1 MPSFRDFFKSKPRS
15 KSAPPA
21 SRHAW
26 SRLRRSQAAEVP
38 LTHGPQPTPEDEDAH
53 SMQGGQ
59 DGAGDS
65 ETLHG
70 TDEQGN
76 DDDGSPLERQVST
89 TPQRSH
95 QSHAGSDQSQSQNGS
110 QRESQRESQGG
121 SKRFK
126 GFMARFRLSRTQD
139 RSSASEVL
147 QPSIPIPQDGAQ
159 DSVTTDPVK
168 RASSPQQP
176 LAGEQEAETHEQN
189 RNVSAQTAQSQDSN
203 ITVCRHPSQR
213 VPMAVH
219 ELQEDVFWSSLLNF
233 EKDPSPT
240 PITSSPTA
248 PSPPVEPSH
257 PVGPSH
263 PVEPSDPFSDG
274 KNIEPQHHQ
283 AMPSSNYSGD
293 HSQRQSEASAH
304 SKVQGE
310 PLSKSVK
317 SRSIHIASDSGI
329 STTRASSASSHG
341 SRASRLSRVDPSKAA
356 AAFDAL
362 ATKMGISLSLR
373 EDETP
378 VTVVQPAEDESDNQ
392 ARRRHRFGRVRP
404 TQSHSTLAPTHSPAK
419 LRRTKTFAS
428 LAHRSSPM
436 SSLRGR
442 SIEDIA
448 RLGGHSFLILPY
460 YLAPVALQLPA
471 CIVAMVMYLRK
482 GFSGA
487 PPYPHVF
494 EDPGDIRAATRL
506 YNHFASQVLLPERD
520 AHRIAM
526 TMRVVAMPPL
536 DTESNSAAILSVGW
550 VFMQILGGLPN
561 GILGSVR
568 LFRVLHVISL
578 RGPNPDS
585 NHIRLIT
592 LAIMGLTSEMQC
604 SLICGVLGFFYLLL
618 QRTESAQES
627 TNQNSGNPVR
637 PVANCMPLQLGRLA
651 RVFAPL
657 LIGRRAVK
665 RSVEEEIEEER
676 VMEFLLAHWPK
687 ICRQL
692 WDWTAS
698 SRNKREQ
705 DEC

>member
-1 MPSFRDFFKSKPRS
+1 MPSFRDFFKSKTRS

-21 SRHAW
+21 RHTW
-26 SRLRRSQAAEVP
+26 SRLRRSQATGGPLTQEPQPIADDAEV
-38 LTHGPQPTPEDEDAH
+38 Q
-53 SMQGGQ
+53 SMQFGQ

-70 TDEQGN
+70 TDEQGT
-76 DDDGSPLERQVST
+76 DDGSPLERQISAM
-89 TPQRSH
+89 PQTSH

-110 QRESQRESQGG
+110 QKESQGG
-121 SKRFK
+121 SKRLK
-126 GFMARFRLSRTQD
+126 GFMARFRSSRTQD
-139 RSSASEVL
+139 RSSASEAL
-147 QPSIPIPQDGAQ
+147 QLSIPQDAAQ
-159 DSVTTDPVK
+159 DLMTTDPVK
-168 RASSPQQP
+168 RDSQTQPITTDSVKRNSPAQQP
-176 LAGEQEAETHEQN
+176 LTGEQETETHEQN

-233 EKDPSPT
+233 EKETSPSP
-240 PITSSPTA
+240 IA

-257 PVGPSH
+257 PVAPSH

-283 AMPSSNYSGD
+283 AMPSSNYSVD
-293 HSQRQSEASAH
+293 RSQRQSEASIH
-304 SKVQGE
+304 TQQGE
-310 PLSKSVK
+310 PSSKSSKSVK
-317 SRSIHIASDSGI
+317 SRSLHITSDSGI

-356 AAFDAL
+356 AAFDVL
-362 ATKMGISLSLR
+362 ATKLGISLSLR
-373 EDETP
+373 EVETP
-378 VTVVQPAEDESDNQ
+378 VAAAQPAEVESDNQ

-404 TQSHSTLAPTHSPAK
+404 TQSQSTLAPIHSPAK

-436 SSLRGR
+436 SSLQGR

-460 YLAPVALQLPA
+460 HLAPMALQLPV
-471 CIVAMVMYLRK
+471 CIVAMVLYLRRA
-482 GFSGA
+482 FSGA
-487 PPYPHVF
+487 PPYPPVF
-494 EDPGDIRAATRL
+494 EEPGDIRAATRL

-526 TMRVVAMPPL
+526 TMRVVALPNL
-536 DTESNSAAILSVGW
+536 DTESNTATVLSVGW

-585 NHIRLIT
+585 DHIRLTT

-604 SLICGVLGFFYLLL
+604 SLICGVFGFFNIIL
-618 QRTESAQES
+618 QRTENAQES
-627 TNQNSGNPVR
+627 TNQNSGNSVR
-637 PVANCMPLQLGRLA
+637 PVASYIPLQLGRLA

-657 LIGRRAVK
+657 LIGRRTVK
-665 RSVEEEIEEER
+665 RTVEEEIEEER
-676 VMEFLLAHWPK
+676 VMEFLLAHWPR
-687 ICRQL
+687 IGRQL
-692 WDWTAS
+692 
-698 SRNKREQ
+698 
-705 DEC
+705 

>member
-1 MPSFRDFFKSKPRS
+1 MPSFRDFFKPKPRS

-21 SRHAW
+21 ARHTWA
-26 SRLRRSQAAEVP
+26 RIRRSQSAGAP
-38 LTHGPQPTPEDEDAH
+38 LTNEPQPTAEDEDEEIQ
-53 SMQGGQ
+53 STQGGQ

-65 ETLHG
+65 ASLHG
-70 TDEQGN
+70 TEEQGT
-76 DDDGSPLERQVST
+76 DDGSPLERQVST
-89 TPQRSH
+89 MPRTSH
-95 QSHAGSDQSQSQNGS
+95 PLHESSDQSQPQNGS
-110 QRESQRESQGG
+110 QRESNGG
-121 SKRFK
+121 SKRLK
-126 GFMARFRLSRTQD
+126 GFMSRFRLSRSQD
-139 RSSASEVL
+139 RSSASEAL
-147 QPSIPIPQDGAQ
+147 QPSIPQDAAQ
-159 DSVTTDPVK
+159 DSMTTDPVK
-168 RASSPQQP
+168 RDTPPQQ
-176 LAGEQEAETHEQN
+176 LLTGEQEAEMHEQN

-203 ITVCRHPSQR
+203 VTVYRHPSQR

-233 EKDPSPT
+233 EKEIPPSPIL
-240 PITSSPTA
+240 PIA
-248 PSPPVEPSH
+248 PPPSMDLSHNVEPSH
-257 PVGPSH
+257 PVES
-263 PVEPSDPFSDG
+263 SDPFSDG
-274 KNIEPQHHQ
+274 KNIEPPRHH
-283 AMPSSNYSGD
+283 AMPSSKYSGD
-293 HSQRQSEASAH
+293 RSQRQSEASVH
-304 SKVQGE
+304 TQVQGVQSE
-310 PLSKSVK
+310 PLSKSSSK
-317 SRSIHIASDSGI
+317 STKCSNCRRNASDSGI
-329 STTRASSASSHG
+329 TSTRASSATSHG
-341 SRASRLSRVDPSKAA
+341 SRTSRLSQVDQSKAA

-362 ATKMGISLSLR
+362 ATKLGISLSLR
-373 EDETP
+373 EEETP
-378 VTVVQPAEDESDNQ
+378 VAAAEPAEDESDNQ

-419 LRRTKTFAS
+419 LRRSKTFAS

-448 RLGGHSFLILPY
+448 RLGGHSFLILPF
-460 YLAPVALQLPA
+460 YLAPTALQLPA
-471 CIVAMVMYLRK
+471 CIVAMVMYLRRA
-482 GFSGA
+482 FSGP
-487 PPYPHVF
+487 PPYPPVF

-526 TMRVVAMPPL
+526 TMRVVALPNIE
-536 DTESNSAAILSVGW
+536 TESNSAAILSVGW

-585 NHIRLIT
+585 DHIRLIT

-604 SLICGVLGFFYLLL
+604 SLICGVFGFFNLLL
-618 QRTESAQES
+618 QRTENVQES
-627 TNQNSGNPVR
+627 TNQKPGNSVR
-637 PVANCMPLQLGRLA
+637 PVASYIPLQLGRLA

-657 LIGRRAVK
+657 LIGRREVK

-676 VMEFLLAHWPK
+676 VMEFLLAHWPR

-698 SRNKREQ
+698 SRNRRE
-705 DEC
+705 